1 MELEEWEV
9 QILIFIATSA
19 NAWTLKNK
27 KLLILFSI
35 DTFNVHAIVTRTT
48 DKISYDNTAML
59 SYRYDGLKHTRC
71 ILCYFIIKTRS
82 SDSPSNNAWFM
93 RELSKDTYFIRREL
107 MTLRKKN
114 ISMDKETSLTKDV
127 AYFINHRFLF

>member
-19 NAWTLKNK
+19 NAWILKNK
-27 KLLILFSI
+27 KLSILFSI
-35 DTFNVHAIVTRTT
+35 DTFNVHAIVIRTT

-71 ILCYFIIKTRS
+71 IWCYFIIKTRS

-107 MTLRKKN
+107 MTLRKK
-114 ISMDKETSLTKDV
+114 I
-127 AYFINHRFLF
+127 

>member
-35 DTFNVHAIVTRTT
+35 GTFNVHAIVIRTT
-48 DKISYDNTAML
+48 DKISYDDTAML

-107 MTLRKKN
+107 MTLRKK
-114 ISMDKETSLTKDV
+114 I
-127 AYFINHRFLF
+127 

>member
-35 DTFNVHAIVTRTT
+35 DTFNVHAIVIRTT
-48 DKISYDNTAML
+48 VKISYDNTAML

-107 MTLRKKN
+107 MTLRKK
-114 ISMDKETSLTKDV
+114 IWAWIRKQASPKTLH
-127 AYFINHRFLF
+127 IL